1 MLQSK
6 ASKQQHLTL
15 LKTEF
20 FLPANAM
27 IIISTKMNILFIVEA
42 PLSQWNLR
50 EGFCG
55 DLLV

>member
-1 MLQSK
+1 MLQRK
-6 ASKQQHLTL
+6 ESKQQHQTL
-15 LKTEF
+15 IKTES

-27 IIISTKMNILFIVEA
+27 IIISTKMKILFIVEA